1 MKSAIGNTFIMNFI
15 IVFTIIFI
23 ALFIGSITYTKA
35 LRIKNR
41 ITDIIEQNGGY
52 SEDLSAEDGEI
63 TKFLKEAGYRI
74 STSQTAD
81 CEKLNGTNIGELNTT
96 VVYPTAN
103 ASQYRYCIYKYDT
116 KKGSYYGVKVFMYLD
131 LPIIGD
137 MIEFPVYGETKVMGI
152 LGS

>member
-15 IVFTIIFI
+15 IIFTIIFI

-74 STSQTAD
+74 STSQASD
-81 CEKLNGTNIGELNTT
+81 CTKLNGAT
-96 VVYPTAN
+96 VDFETVKYPTSTAQ
-103 ASQYRYCIYKYDT
+103 SQYRYCIYKFDT

-137 MIEFPVYGETKVMGI
+137 VVELPVYGETKVMGI
-152 LGS
+152 LGF

>member
-15 IVFTIIFI
+15 IIFAIIFI

-52 SEDLSAEDGEI
+52 NPDLSVENGEI

-74 STSQTAD
+74 STSKATD
-81 CEKLNGTNIGELNTT
+81 CTKLNGDT
-96 VVYPTAN
+96 VDSDAVQYPTSTAQ
-103 ASQYRYCIYKYDT
+103 SQYRYCIYKFDT

-137 MIEFPVYGETKVMGI
+137 VIELPVYGETKVMGI

>member
-15 IVFTIIFI
+15 IMFTIIFI
-23 ALFIGSITYTKA
+23 ALFIGSMTYTKA

-52 SEDLSAEDGEI
+52 DKGLSDSDGEI
-63 TKFLKEAGYRI
+63 TKFLNEAGYRI
-74 STSQTAD
+74 SESQTSD
-81 CEKLNGTNIGELNTT
+81 CEKLNGTDISELGAQ
-96 VVYPTAN
+96 VVYPSSYQ
-103 ASQYRYCIYKYDT
+103 SQYRYCIYKFDT

-131 LPIIGD
+131 LPIVGD
-137 MIEFPVYGETKVMGI
+137 MIELPVYGETKVMGI